1 MSEHSL
7 TWSLDGP
14 TNSVMTFT
22 APKAQIQ
29 NLQEAD
35 RENLVVDEIEWQA
48 NRNGSNVD
56 EECSITFTAAT

>member
-1 MSEHSL
+1 
-7 TWSLDGP
+7 
-14 TNSVMTFT
+14 
-22 APKAQIQ
+22 
-29 NLQEAD
+29 LQEAD